1 MCAHLAKQPSS
12 LHVGQTH
19 TLLIPMCVTLQ
30 VGAAIVVFLWGG
42 GGAAGL
48 LLDLSIFNVEHAHC
62 N

>member
-19 TLLIPMCVTLQ
+19 SLLIPMCVTFQ

-42 GGAAGL
+42 GGAGL
-48 LLDLSIFNVEHAHC
+48 LLDLSVFNVERRRC
-62 N
+62 D